1 MSELS
6 RHQAQQEADRLN
18 AFRRQWEQLEG
29 DGILALSAEQKQTLN
44 SYIDSKLESYR
55 RQFDIDTTA
64 SAKQL
69 SWGLRIASTLGGF
82 SLCVA
87 LVLLFQ
93 YYWGSLSTAAQ
104 VGIVILAPL
113 AALAATEYA
122 AQKEKT
128 LYFAALLSMV
138 AIACFVMNLAVLG
151 ETFNFTSTH
160 GAFLAWSVFSFA
172 LAYHYGL
179 RVPLVAGIIAMLSWL
194 SAQVTAMR
202 GYHWMAF
209 GERPEHFLLGGLAVF
224 ALPLI
229 VTHKRHTDFA
239 VVYRCIGMASCYLAT
254 LALLTSGHWSY
265 LPWADRTIETFYEI
279 FGLTSAALAVWF
291 GIRRSWMSVVYIS
304 ASFFTLFL
312 YIRLFRWWWDW
323 LPHYAMFFVVG
334 VIAIAIMYLLKR
346 LRAVIVEVPA

>member
-18 AFRRQWEQLEG
+18 AFRLQCEQLEREG
-29 DGILALSAEQKQTLN
+29 VFALSPEQKQTLH
-44 SYIDSKLESYR
+44 SYIDGKLEAYR
-55 RQFDIDTTA
+55 RRFDIDTTA
-64 SAKQL
+64 GAKQL

-93 YYWGSLSTAAQ
+93 YYWGSFSTAAQ
-104 VGIVILAPL
+104 VGIVTLAPL

-122 AQKEKT
+122 AQKERT

-138 AIACFVMNLAVLG
+138 AIACFVTNLVVLG

-179 RVPLVAGIIAMLSWL
+179 RIPLVAGIVAMLSWL

-209 GERPEHFLLGGLAVF
+209 GERPEHFLVGGLAIF
-224 ALPLI
+224 ALPLF
-229 VTHKRHTDFA
+229 VFHKRHTDFP
-239 VVYRCIGMASCYLAT
+239 VVYRFIGMASFYLAT

-265 LPWADRTIETFYEI
+265 LPWDERTIERCYEI
-279 FGLTSAALAVWF
+279 LGLTSAALAVWL
-291 GIRRSWMSVVYIS
+291 GIRRSWMGVVYTS
-304 ASFFTLFL
+304 ATFFTLFL

-334 VIAIAIMYLLKR
+334 AVAIAIMYLLKR
-346 LRAVIVEVPA
+346 LRAVTVEVPA